1 MGIAGSAQRTV
12 IFSLVLMGMIGASG
26 CLSGNINQPGEKV
39 VSADTELTE
48 EELREELDNFG
59 ELFSATVQQT
69 AEELGDTV
77 KSKADER
84 LRHQMRLRLMKTFY
98 AMSEQD
104 SPVAAFIEIWGFCVR
119 LREYFEHGDGSSL
132 YGESQH
138 IAVSAAKR
146 LEAKIESIGD
156 MFLDDNT
163 FIATKA
169 NIHGF
174 AKGNPIEGRFSNL
187 VAYAM
192 ETPKDEPNPFLSILN
207 VPLAPFRVMEGVD
220 RTATAV
226 HKLRDS
232 AEQFSDIVEELPE
245 SARWE
250 LLLLLYD
257 LEEMDMTT
265 SLLDSIAKFSE
276 SSARMAEYADTLPK
290 RLREE
295 LSTLIEEIDKKQLG
309 LQGTLDKA
317 DKTIASVER
326 ALVKGEEVADS
337 LNRTADSV
345 KNAAGAWEAAAGA
358 TTATLQEWIKIKSS
372 PAKSSEN
379 AEPFRIEDYQETAE
393 AVTKAAEELKELAAE
408 IQILA
413 DGKNL
418 ESLVDHIVW
427 RAALLLALVLLL
439 SFFYRLAI
447 GRLKKSGRATQK

>member
-1 MGIAGSAQRTV
+1 
-12 IFSLVLMGMIGASG
+12 MGMIGASG
-26 CLSGNINQPGEKV
+26 CMPANIKQPGERAV
-39 VSADTELTE
+39 AADSEITE

-59 ELFSATVQQT
+59 ELFSATVAQT
-69 AEELGDTV
+69 AEELADTV
-77 KSKADER
+77 TPRKEEII
-84 LRHQMRLRLMKTFY
+84 RHQMRLRLMKTFY

-119 LREYFEHGDGSSL
+119 IREYFEHGDGSSL

-138 IAVSAAKR
+138 IAIDAAKL
-146 LEAKIESIGD
+146 LEVEIERIGH
-156 MFLDDNT
+156 MFLKEDA
-163 FIATKA
+163 FATARA
-169 NIHGF
+169 NVHQF
-174 AKGNPIEGRFSNL
+174 AKEKPITGRFSNL
-187 VAYAM
+187 VAYAT
-192 ETPKDEPNPFLSILN
+192 EAPKDRPNPLLSILN
-207 VPLAPFRVMEGVD
+207 VPMAPFRVVEGVD

-245 SARWE
+245 SARWQ

-257 LEEMDMTT
+257 LEEMEMTT
-265 SLLDSIAKFSE
+265 SLLESIAKFSE
-276 SSARMAEYADTLPK
+276 SSARMAESADTLPE

-309 LQGTLDKA
+309 LQGTLDKT
-317 DKTIASVER
+317 DKTMASVER

-379 AEPFRIEDYQETAE
+379 AIPFRIEDYQETAE
-393 AVTKAAEELKELAAE
+393 AVSKAAEELKGLTAE
-408 IQILA
+408 I
-413 DGKNL
+413 
-418 ESLVDHIVW
+418 
-427 RAALLLALVLLL
+427 
-439 SFFYRLAI
+439 
-447 GRLKKSGRATQK
+447 